1 MKMRKYLQEGK
12 SENYQ
17 DAEDK
22 QLLKAGEVAAL
33 LSKKFNNKISAKEIE
48 IFASEW
54 HHAGVFKSGNGLK
67 GRRVYFFKEA
77 DVNKVSLEKILENRA
92 KAAQKAAPD
101 NRTVQ
106 GWYPQYFRM
115 TDPVTRKTFSK
126 PFVGIYKGPAS
137 KAPKGFQALSDEAF
151 AVAEQHR
158 GKALKPGEKL

>member
-1 MKMRKYLQEGK
+1 MRKYLQEGK

-33 LSKKFNNKISAKEIE
+33 LSRKYNNKISAKEIE
-48 IFASEW
+48 VFASEW

-67 GRRVYFFKEA
+67 GRRVYFFREA
-77 DVNKVSLEKILENRA
+77 DVNKITLEKILENRA
-92 KAAQKAAPD
+92 KAVQKAPPD
-101 NRTVQ
+101 NRIVQ
-106 GWYPQYFRM
+106 GWYPQYFKM
-115 TDPVTRKTFSK
+115 TDPVTRRTFSK

-151 AVAEQHR
+151 AAAEQQR
-158 GKALKPGEKL
+158 GRALKPGEKL

>member
-1 MKMRKYLQEGK
+1 MKMRKYLHEGK

-48 IFASEW
+48 PFASEW

-67 GRRVYFFKEA
+67 GRRVYFFREA
-77 DVNKVSLEKILENRA
+77 DINKITLEKILENRT
-92 KAAQKAAPD
+92 KIVPKAAPD
-101 NRTVQ
+101 HRIVQ
-106 GWYPQYFRM
+106 GWYTQYFRM

-151 AVAEQHR
+151 AAAEQQR
-158 GKALKPGEKL
+158 GRALKPGERL

>member
-33 LSKKFNNKISAKEIE
+33 LSKKFNTKISAKEIE
-48 IFASEW
+48 PFASEW

-67 GRRVYFFKEA
+67 GRRVYFFREA
-77 DVNKVSLEKILENRA
+77 DINKISLEKILENKA
-92 KAAQKAAPD
+92 KVTQKAAPD
-101 NRTVQ
+101 HRMVQ
-106 GWYPQYFRM
+106 GWFPQYFRM

-151 AVAEQHR
+151 ATAEQQR
-158 GKALKPGEKL
+158 GRALKPGEQL

>member
-1 MKMRKYLQEGK
+1 MRKYLQEGK

>member
-22 QLLKAGEVAAL
+22 QLLKAGEVATL
-33 LSKKFNNKISAKEIE
+33 LSRKFNTKISAKEIE
-48 IFASEW
+48 PFASEW

-77 DVNKVSLEKILENRA
+77 DVDKVTLEKILENRA
-92 KAAQKAAPD
+92 KAAKKPAPD
-101 NRTVQ
+101 HRIVQ

-137 KAPKGFQALSDEAF
+137 KAPKGFQALSDDAF
-151 AVAEQHR
+151 AAAEQQR
-158 GKALKPGEKL
+158 GRVLKPGEQL

>member
-1 MKMRKYLQEGK
+1 MRKYLQEGK

-22 QLLKAGEVAAL
+22 QLLKAGEVATL
-33 LSKKFNNKISAKEIE
+33 LSRKFNTKISAKELE
-48 IFASEW
+48 AFASEW

-67 GRRVYFFKEA
+67 GRRVYFFKEK
-77 DVNKVSLEKILENRA
+77 DIDKITLENIQANRA
-92 KAAQKAAPD
+92 KAAQQAAPD
-101 NRTVQ
+101 HRVVQ

-137 KAPKGFQALSDEAF
+137 KAPKGFRALSDEAF
-151 AVAEQHR
+151 TAAEQQR
-158 GKALKPGEKL
+158 GRALKPGEQL

>member
-1 MKMRKYLQEGK
+1 MRKYLQEGK

-33 LSKKFNNKISAKEIE
+33 LSKKFNTKISAKEIAP
-48 IFASEW
+48 FASEW

-67 GRRVYFFKEA
+67 GRRVYFFRNA
-77 DVNKVSLEKILENRA
+77 DINKITLEKILENKA
-92 KAAQKAAPD
+92 KATQKAAPD
-101 NRTVQ
+101 HRMVQ
-106 GWYPQYFRM
+106 GWFPQYFRM

-126 PFVGIYKGPAS
+126 PFVGVYKGPAS

-151 AVAEQHR
+151 ATAEQQR
-158 GKALKPGEKL
+158 GRALKPGEQL

>member
-1 MKMRKYLQEGK
+1 MRKYLQEGK

-22 QLLKAGEVAAL
+22 QLLKAGEVAGL

-48 IFASEW
+48 AFASEW

-77 DVNKVSLEKILENRA
+77 DIKKISLEKILENRA
-92 KAAQKAAPD
+92 KVAQKAPPD

-126 PFVGIYKGPAS
+126 PFVGIYTGPAS
-137 KAPKGFQALSDEAF
+137 KAPKGFQALSDEAL
-151 AVAEQHR
+151 AAAEQQR